1 MVDASRI
8 TGRLFVG
15 SAPEPS
21 PFLARHFDVLVL
33 CAEEYQPSSRNFP
46 GLTVVHAGFDD
57 GPGLDGRQEKIVE
70 GAATIVRKELDKGKR
85 VLVTCAQGRNRS
97 GLVASL
103 ALMLPGRWPTPS
115 CLSGR
120 EVIGLMKG
128 RRGPGAL
135 TNEYFQK
142 ILKATG

>member
-1 MVDASRI
+1 MQ
-8 TGRLFVG
+8 T
-15 SAPEPS
+15 
-21 PFLARHFDVLVL
+21 
-33 CAEEYQPSSRNFP
+33 QN
-46 GLTVVHAGFDD
+46 
-57 GPGLDGRQEKIVE
+57 
-70 GAATIVRKELDKGKR
+70 GAAFPPLPAKR
-85 VLVTCAQGRNRS
+85 GRGFHAEDQVTCAQGRNRS

-142 ILKATG
+142 ILKAT